1 MASELLTCF
10 HKKWNLNFYELPE
23 ILHILWS
30 FEILSFSEIWD
41 WLKNCFL
48 WIHEMSSSIRS
59 QLKLCEGVLAWF
71 LKWYFHY
78 LPMACWSLKRSLL
91 VIPCF
96 QNSFFLT
103 LLRPRL
109 WAILRLR
116 RLTALFAS
124 IIFKEILFFLYKNFS
139 VNFNFFKQK
148 KLKSGKGGS
157 D

>member
-1 MASELLTCF
+1 MSCLHVFT
-10 HKKWNLNFYELPE
+10 KNE
-23 ILHILWS
+23 IWIFTNYQKSCTYYDHLRFFLFLR
-30 FEILSFSEIWD
+30 FEIGW
-41 WLKNCFL
+41 KNCFL
-48 WIHEMSSSIRS
+48 WIYEMSSSIRS
-59 QLKLCEGVLAWF
+59 QLKLCKGVLAWF

-124 IIFKEILFFLYKNFS
+124 IIFKEILYFLYKNFS
-139 VNFNFFKQK
+139 VNFNF
-148 KLKSGKGGS
+148 
-157 D
+157 